1 MNILEIDKW
10 RLDDLEDRPEE
21 IIHDTA
27 QRDSNQKKGGE
38 EREREWKMMWWLVWE
53 TPNVCFNRIEK
64 KKIEN
69 RAEATFE
76 SKITADFPELVED
89 SGNPTNPKQ
98 GNKREIQ
105 HKDLS

>member
-38 EREREWKMMWWLVWE
+38 ERERE
-53 TPNVCFNRIEK
+53 
-64 KKIEN
+64 
-69 RAEATFE
+69 
-76 SKITADFPELVED
+76 
-89 SGNPTNPKQ
+89 
-98 GNKREIQ
+98 
-105 HKDLS
+105 

>member
-1 MNILEIDKW
+1 MKNDVVVSVRNTQHLFQQNW
-10 RLDDLEDRPEE
+10 
-21 IIHDTA
+21 
-27 QRDSNQKKGGE
+27 
-38 EREREWKMMWWLVWE
+38 
-53 TPNVCFNRIEK
+53 K